1 MKRLADSAIRWY
13 TKCVLDHPIFTILAL
28 VILIALLGYQAQEFK
43 IDASAETLLLENDK
57 DLRFT
62 RKVYDRY
69 GVNDFL
75 LISFTPTE
83 GDLLSRNN
91 LEVLT
96 ALRDEL
102 SALELVTSVVTILD
116 VPLLQSPPITDG
128 DFSKGLPTLQSPEVN
143 TTLART
149 ELNESPFYRELI
161 VSRDMKTTAIL
172 ANLKIDTSYQ
182 ELIRQRNALLE
193 KKSDGRLTR
202 EERTQFQ
209 ALVKKIRHRLD
220 KLNQLQHENIRQV
233 RKIIASYRSYG
244 QLHLGGI
251 SMVADDMIT
260 FIKRDLKVFGWG
272 VFVLLI
278 AMLGI
283 IFKRLRWIVLP
294 MLCCFLSVIAMMGIL
309 ATFGWRVTVISSN
322 FVSLQ
327 LIITLAIAV
336 HLIVRYREFHNN
348 NPGLDQRTLVR
359 DTIRTKFVPCLY
371 ASLTTI
377 AGFGSLLLCDI
388 KPVIHF
394 GWMMSAGIIVSLA
407 LTFIL
412 FPAGIVFLKKPG
424 PSNRKK
430 WFKVSLTDSLARF
443 TESHGRLVLVLAL
456 VVTAFSIAGASQLVV
471 ENSFIDYF
479 KSSTEIYQGMKQIDQ
494 KLGGTTP
501 LNVIVQFEAIELD
514 DFEDDQDPFDD
525 PFDEQTDQSDDQYWF
540 TDDRMAT
547 VEKVHDYLEQLPETG
562 KVLSL
567 GTLLKI
573 GRKLNK
579 GETLDSIELGVLYTK
594 LPDDYKALLL
604 KPYLSIENNEV
615 RYFLRIKDSLKTLKR
630 DALLKQIRK
639 DLVEELELDKD
650 NVHLAG
656 TMLLYNNMLQSL
668 FASQILTLGVVAL
681 ALLAMFWILFRSLKV
696 ALIAIFPNLLSAGA
710 VLGIMGW
717 MNIPL
722 DMMTITIA
730 AISIGIAVDDTIHYI
745 YRFREEIEADG
756 NYVQTMHRCHG
767 SIGHAMYYTSITI
780 IIGFSILVFSN
791 FWPTIYFGVF
801 TGIAMFIAL
810 VASLT
815 LLPQLLIVFKPFGT
829 QAVEEQSQGLDPAG
843 EENDH

>member
-1 MKRLADSAIRWY
+1 MKRLADFAIRWY
-13 TKCVLDHPIFTILAL
+13 TLCVLDHPVFTILGL
-28 VILIALLGYQAQEFK
+28 VILIGLLGYKAQDFK

-57 DLRFT
+57 DLRYT
-62 RKVYDRY
+62 RQVSNRY

-75 LISFTPTE
+75 LISFTPAE
-83 GDLLSRNN
+83 GDLLSQKN
-91 LEVLT
+91 LDVLA

-102 SALELVTSVVTILD
+102 SALEQVTSVFTILD

-128 DFSKGLPTLQSPEVN
+128 NFSKGLPRLQSPEVDKK
-143 TTLART
+143 LART
-149 ELNESPFYRELI
+149 ELSESPFYRELI
-161 VSRDMKTTAIL
+161 VSKDMKTTAVV
-172 ANLKIDTSYQ
+172 ANLKIDTAYR
-182 ELIRQRNALLE
+182 ELIQQRNAYLE
-193 KKSDGRLTR
+193 KKANGRLTR
-202 EERTQFQ
+202 KEHEHFKVL
-209 ALVKKIRHRLD
+209 AKKIRRRLD
-220 KLNQLQHENIRQV
+220 QLNKMQHENIRQV
-233 RKIIASYRSYG
+233 RNIIAKYRSYG
-244 QLHLGGI
+244 QIYLGGI
-251 SMVADDMIT
+251 SMISDDMIT
-260 FIKRDLKVFGWG
+260 FIKKDLKVFGWG

-294 MLCCFLSVIAMMGIL
+294 MLSCFLSVIAMMGVL
-309 ATFGWRVTVISSN
+309 ATFGWEVTVISSN

-348 NPGLDQRTLVR
+348 NPGLDQRALVQ

-371 ASLTTI
+371 AALTTI

-394 GWMMSAGIIVSLA
+394 GWMMSAGIILSLI

-412 FPAGIVFLKKPG
+412 FPAGIVFLKKPN
-424 PSNRKK
+424 PTNRKK
-430 WFKVSLTDSLARF
+430 WINFSLTDFLARF
-443 TESHGRLVLVLAL
+443 TESHGRLVLILAL
-456 VVTAFSIAGASQLVV
+456 LVTVFSIAGASRLVV

-479 KSSTEIYQGMKQIDQ
+479 KKSTEIYQGMKEIDQ

-501 LNVIVQFEAIELD
+501 LDVIVQFQAIDLD
-514 DFEDDQDPFDD
+514 DVEDEPDPFDD
-525 PFDEQTDQSDDQYWF
+525 PFDKETAQSEDQYWF

-573 GRKLNK
+573 GRNLNK
-579 GETLDSIELGVLYTK
+579 GESLDSIEMGVLYTK
-594 LPDDYKALLL
+594 LPDDYKELIL
-604 KPYLSIENNEV
+604 KPYLSIEHNEV

-639 DLVEELELDKD
+639 DLVQKLGLDKD
-650 NVHLAG
+650 KVHLAG
-656 TMLLYNNMLQSL
+656 TMVLYNNLLQSL
-668 FASQILTLGVVAL
+668 FSSQILTLGVVAL

-745 YRFREEIEADG
+745 YRFKKEIKTDR
-756 NYVQTMHRCHG
+756 NYLQTMHRCHG
-767 SIGHAMYYTSITI
+767 SIGHAMYYTSVTI

-810 VASLT
+810 IAALT
-815 LLPQLLIVFKPFGT
+815 LLPQLLIVLKPFGP
-829 QAVEEQSQGLDPAG
+829 QAVEEQLQD
-843 EENDH
+843 ND